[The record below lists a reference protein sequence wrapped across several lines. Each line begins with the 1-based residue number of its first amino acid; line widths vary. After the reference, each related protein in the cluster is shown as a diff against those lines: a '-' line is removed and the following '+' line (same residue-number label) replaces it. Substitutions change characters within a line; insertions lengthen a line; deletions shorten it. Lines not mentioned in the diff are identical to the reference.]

1 METFFRSMPSLA
13 PHPLRGVVWAVAK
26 LLHLLWFVAGLP
38 MATWAQ
44 DAGSQALQ
52 QAVAK
57 AVEQT
62 CPSVLRVEVF
72 AGSTGLEGDETGATS
87 ALTTAT
93 VLSSDGWLVA
103 SRFSAPA
110 TAGAISVITADGT
123 RLAVQKR
130 VEDVHRELI
139 YLKIEPPQPLT

>member
-1 METFFRSMPSLA
+1 MEIFVSSLPSIALQL
-13 PHPLRGVVWAVAK
+13 LRAVVWNVATWS
-26 LLHLLWFVAGLP
+26 LLLSLVAGLP
-38 MATWAQ
+38 LTTWAQ

-52 QAVAK
+52 QAIAK
-57 AVEQT
+57 AVAQS

-110 TAGAISVITADGT
+110 AAGAISVITADGT
-123 RLAVQKR
+123 RLA
-130 VEDVHRELI
+130 
-139 YLKIEPPQPLT
+139 